1 MVVTIH
7 QASLVP
13 SSFKSFIFN
22 LNIRLCWSMKILP
35 TGNSEIMYCNTNDYI
50 WETNPGMCSLKKW
63 ILKENKNIVQP
74 VRWWK
79 TAGCIFEMGIELLRT
94 AWVQGNEKKSDSII
108 IPCMITVERLLK
120 LQAVLTSK
128 NRAWNL
134 TDERCFSYYFY
145 IYLLI

>member
-1 MVVTIH
+1 MRFSPHLNCSDYILMENEAWKDEIGHSVRVSSSKLVTIH

-50 WETNPGMCSLKKW
+50 WETVPGMCSLKKW

-94 AWVQGNEKKSDSII
+94 AWVQGNEKKVI
-108 IPCMITVERLLK
+108 
-120 LQAVLTSK
+120 VL
-128 NRAWNL
+128 
-134 TDERCFSYYFY
+134 
-145 IYLLI
+145 